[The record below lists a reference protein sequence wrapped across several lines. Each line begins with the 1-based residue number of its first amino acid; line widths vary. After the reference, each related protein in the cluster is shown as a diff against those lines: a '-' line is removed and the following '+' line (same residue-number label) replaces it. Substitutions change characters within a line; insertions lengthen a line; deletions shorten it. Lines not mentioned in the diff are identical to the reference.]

1 MQAMGPESLRLS
13 RNTRVPDLY
22 YQDGPQLHLPRT
34 LFHASLPPEFIAQL
48 PPTRAIKCH
57 QLSLTEFRIYLPAR
71 RRLLDLSCRDCDKPN
86 HDFAT
91 SSCNSANFKSSL
103 FFFFF
108 FWTKSFSREYSLF
121 LFIVI
126 GKLMSKN
133 NFTILSPREISIRNA
148 AKLELKTGKLDITL
162 LKKYSTFRKIIE
174 NGRLTKV
181 AQKFSLTQRFD
192 KLRPAPCYARNTL
205 IRSQTNVHRCN
216 CPGTHDLIL
225 RIKQLPIIKAGRYDD
240 LLSYSFHWKCIFNAP
255 VLISR
260 CFHENNLFPSSF
272 FPLLLSVDGNSN
284 PALFKNRL
292 SSIKSTIGIILPD
305 TIIPVVLVAY
315 LHCIRA
321 RLIACN
327 RLEKFSSL
335 RSENTVSVHAI
346 SALV

>member
-1 MQAMGPESLRLS
+1 MLERNFSIGFKGVYS
-13 RNTRVPDLY
+13 RAFGRTRTRQNNHDNYEARTVIADVNGSYVGHGTRVLAPVAQHACARPILL
-22 YQDGPQLHLPRT
+22 GWPPTSPST
-34 LFHASLPPEFIAQL
+34 LFHASLPPEFMAQL

-148 AKLELKTGKLDITL
+148 AKLELKTEKLDITL

-225 RIKQLPIIKAGRYDD
+225 RIK
-240 LLSYSFHWKCIFNAP
+240 
-255 VLISR
+255 
-260 CFHENNLFPSSF
+260 
-272 FPLLLSVDGNSN
+272 
-284 PALFKNRL
+284 
-292 SSIKSTIGIILPD
+292 
-305 TIIPVVLVAY
+305 
-315 LHCIRA
+315 
-321 RLIACN
+321 
-327 RLEKFSSL
+327 
-335 RSENTVSVHAI
+335 
-346 SALV
+346 